1 MHSKFDQVFATIP
14 DDIRERL
21 KKHYH
26 ETKQNFALQKF
37 EQSELNGGK
46 FCEDVFRLLEWYAS
60 PNYDFTEYGSRL
72 KQSVRNFEDN
82 TCLNESVRFHIPD
95 ILCSIYNIRN
105 KRGVG
110 HSPGD
115 IDSNLMDATL
125 VVACVDW
132 VMAEL
137 VRLFHNVSTD
147 EARDMIKSITTK
159 KIPLIW
165 EVGDMKR
172 VLSPPSGTLSAKDKV
187 LVLLYSEPSNQS
199 TTDSLLKSIEYKN
212 PTRFKNALLT
222 SLHKAELVNFDS
234 TTDMVTLSPK
244 SKTKSHWSL
253 VLGECKDSL
262 DIAVLKFGDG
272 TQIRSYFFNLK

>member
-1 MHSKFDQVFATIP
+1 MSILFEQVFATVP
-14 DDIRERL
+14 DDIRKRL
-21 KKHYH
+21 EKHYH

-37 EQSELNGGK
+37 EQSELNGAK
-46 FCEDVFRLLEWYAS
+46 FCEDVFRLLEWSAC
-60 PNYDFTEYGSRL
+60 PAKDFTNYGIHI
-72 KQSVRNFEDN
+72 KNFKESVRKFEDN
-82 TCLNESVRFHIPD
+82 KKLEDSVRFHIPD
-95 ILCSIYNIRN
+95 NLCSINNIRN

-147 EARDMIKSITTK
+147 EAGDMIMSITTK

-172 VLSPPSGTLSAKDKV
+172 VLSPPSGALSAKDKV
-187 LVLLYSEPSNQS
+187 LVLLYSEPSNLL
-199 TTDSLLKSIEYKN
+199 TTDFLRRSVEYRN
-212 PTRFKNALLT
+212 PTDFKNKVLT
-222 SLHKAELVNFDS
+222 SLHKAELVHFDR
-234 TTDMVTLSPK
+234 TTDEVILSPK
-244 SKTKSHWSL
+244 GIKKVEVEIPL
-253 VLGECKDSL
+253 E
-262 DIAVLKFGDG
+262 F
-272 TQIRSYFFNLK
+272 